1 MARSGQDEIRECMK
15 NFASI
20 VSRIFDP
27 MAGMAVVLL
36 LALLRSGA
44 SWFIVLLWLFILIGP
59 PTIMRLQALQRVGL
73 DWDIRD
79 RRRRIVP
86 FVILL
91 VMIACDLVL
100 LKFFAPTALFRL
112 FLFFFVWTL
121 GFFLITAFA
130 TKISG
135 HAAGNAL
142 AVGLI
147 LAWYGWRWWPVLF
160 IVPLVGWARVVTKNH
175 TVMQVIVGI
184 LYSWSLLLLFY

>member
-1 MARSGQDEIRECMK
+1 MK

-27 MAGMAVVLL
+27 VMSMAGVLAI
-36 LALLRSGA
+36 ALLRSGV
-44 SWFIVLLWLFILIGP
+44 SWPITLIWLLVLVVPPIIARLW
-59 PTIMRLQALQRVGL
+59 ALRHHGL
-73 DWDIRD
+73 DWDIKD

-100 LKFFAPTALFRL
+100 LKFFSPVALFRL
-112 FLFFFVWTL
+112 FLFFFLWTA
-121 GFFLITAFA
+121 GFLFITAFA

-142 AVGLI
+142 AAGLI
-147 LAWYGWRWWPVLF
+147 VLWYGWQWWPILL
-160 IVPLVGWARVVTKNH
+160 IVPLVGWARVVRRDH
-175 TVMQVIVGI
+175 TIPQVIMGA
-184 LYSWSLLLLFY
+184 LYSWVLLVVFDYWIIR

>member
-1 MARSGQDEIRECMK
+1 MK

-27 MAGMAVVLL
+27 MVGMAVVLL

-44 SWFIVLLWLFILIGP
+44 SWFIALLWLFILIGP
-59 PTIMRLQALQRVGL
+59 PTIMRLWAKQRVGL
-73 DWDIRD
+73 DWNIRD

-86 FVILL
+86 FVIFL
-91 VMIACDLVL
+91 VMIAGDLVL
-100 LKFFAPTALFRL
+100 LKFFAPAALFRL
-112 FLFFFVWTL
+112 FLFFFVWTA

-142 AVGLI
+142 AAGLI
-147 LAWYGWRWWPVLF
+147 IFWYGWQWWPILL
-160 IVPLVGWARVVTKNH
+160 IVPLVGWARVVRRDH
-175 TVMQVIVGI
+175 TIPQVIMGA
-184 LYSWSLLLLFY
+184 LYSWVLLVVFDYWIIR